1 MQPVASADYPAEG
14 VENPARE
21 LDDFDALVR
30 TYWGRVFRFALA

>member
-30 TYWGRVFRFALA
+30 K